1 MRLVRTMMLTHLI
14 NRSLNTR
21 RWYLD
26 GLPRFLL
33 AFEEAHVVLL
43 AVDCDPRLPLAWD
56 ERMLGQGVKHT
67 HIEAHTHVTYCK

>member
-1 MRLVRTMMLTHLI
+1 MGVVCTMMFTHLI

-43 AVDCDPRLPLAWD
+43 AVDRNIRLPLAWD
-56 ERMLGQGVKHT
+56 ERMLGQGVKRT
-67 HIEAHTHVTYCK
+67 HIDARTHVT

>member
-1 MRLVRTMMLTHLI
+1 MGGVRKTMFTHLI
-14 NRSLNTR
+14 NRSLNTQ

-43 AVDCDPRLPLAWD
+43 AVERDLRFPFAWD
-56 ERMLGQGVKHT
+56 ERMLGQGVRRT
-67 HIEAHTHVTYCK
+67 HIDAHTHVT